1 MKPIT
6 AVQAEADLD
15 KVLDSAQKE
24 RIVIMRGGKPS
35 AVVVGVES
43 YDDEELELAT
53 SPEFW
58 RMIEARRRRGRS
70 IPLSELRARLLRN
83 SGPLTRNKRKS
94 RGP

>member
-6 AVQAEADLD
+6 AVQAEADFD
-15 KVLDSAQKE
+15 KVLDSAQEE

-43 YDDEELELAT
+43 YDEEELELAT

-58 RMIEARRRRGRS
+58 RMIEARRRRGTS
-70 IPLSELRARLLRN
+70 IPLSELRARLR
-83 SGPLTRNKRKS
+83 RKS
-94 RGP
+94 SSGTKKNTKRRGP

>member
-1 MKPIT
+1 VKPIT

-24 RIVIMRGGKPS
+24 RVVIMRGGKPS

-43 YDDEELELAT
+43 YDEEELELAT
-53 SPEFW
+53 SPGFW
-58 RMIEARRRRGRS
+58 RMIEARRRRGTS
-70 IPLSELRARLLRN
+70 IPLSDLRARLERKSS
-83 SGPLTRNKRKS
+83 SGTRNKRKS

>member
-1 MKPIT
+1 MKPFT
-6 AVQAEADLD
+6 AVQAEADID
-15 KVLDSAQKE
+15 KMLDSAQKE

-43 YDDEELELAT
+43 YDEEDLELAA

-58 RMIEARRRRGRS
+58 RMIETRRQRGTS
-70 IPLSELRARLLRN
+70 IPLSELRARLSCASSPR
-83 SGPLTRNKRKS
+83 TKTKKKS

>member
-1 MKPIT
+1 VKPIT

-35 AVVVGVES
+35 ALLVGVES

-58 RMIEARRRRGRS
+58 RMIEARRRRGTS
-70 IPLSELRARLLRN
+70 VPLSELRARLHGKSW
-83 SGPLTRNKRKS
+83 SGTRNKRKS

>member
-1 MKPIT
+1 VKPIT
-6 AVQAEADLD
+6 AVQAEADFD

-43 YDDEELELAT
+43 YDEEELELAT

-58 RMIEARRRRGRS
+58 RMIEARRRRGPS
-70 IPLSELRARLLRN
+70 ILLSELRTRLHGKSR
-83 SGPLTRNKRKS
+83 SGTRSKRKN

>member
-6 AVQAEADLD
+6 AVQAEADID

-35 AVVVGVES
+35 AVIVGIES
-43 YDDEELELAT
+43 YDEEELELAT

-58 RMIEARRRRGRS
+58 RMIEERRRRGRS
-70 IPLSELRARLLRN
+70 IPLSELRARLHSKSQ
-83 SGPLTRNKRKS
+83 SGTRNKRKG
-94 RGP
+94 RRP